1 MHNLEKKTVNMILI
15 GGILLI
21 LGFILSLFM
30 AIRLVEPDFI
40 LLFFSLSFSTAGLA
54 IGGYALYTSILTRR
68 PEREAETTAE

>member
-54 IGGYALYTSILTRR
+54 IGCYALYTSILIKRA
-68 PEREAETTAE
+68 EREAETTAE

>member
-1 MHNLEKKTVNMILI
+1 MHDLENRKTANMILI

-40 LLFFSLSFSTAGLA
+40 LLFLSLSSSTAGLA

-68 PEREAETTAE
+68 AEREAEATA